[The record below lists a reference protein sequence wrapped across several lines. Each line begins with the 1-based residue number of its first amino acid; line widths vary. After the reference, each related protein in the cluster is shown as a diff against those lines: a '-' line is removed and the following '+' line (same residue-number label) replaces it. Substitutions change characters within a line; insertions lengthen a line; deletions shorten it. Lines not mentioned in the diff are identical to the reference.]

1 MNRFSMELKRRDRMS
16 FVLLILWTIPTITAL
31 SGLNLD
37 CTNDYEDSM
46 FCHFEAQNCSEY
58 SLTLRSN
65 EGYGEPRCIIKQC
78 DSVGQCCCSF
88 NGMIIVLGESHNA
101 TVWKGGDRM
110 ESKHIDITA
119 TIKPKTPTIIS
130 VEESNG
136 NFEVKWRSNHKKTF
150 FSDSLMANV
159 TYHIKG
165 DTQEESKFIKPT
177 TNDGL
182 KNYEIPGRVLKSS
195 TTYVVSVKSYINISN
210 KFSDRSEEKEFTTPV
225 NPVVLPLVII
235 FSLSVAAV
243 IITAAIYVCYVKL
256 KTKWWDTVAK
266 CPNPKLLIMHLS
278 KQELLKTVQP
288 TISSVCVE
296 PFVPDDSKP
305 WSKGSLSNSSGCL
318 EQSSGFSTGSSCL
331 SYANTE
337 PADIIAGVQDA
348 LGKAFANISPV
359 SPLTTN
365 PLAELNK
372 GGGLLSS
379 PYNPCG
385 VRADEMSSGSSGF
398 DNKSYSILIPSCP
411 HQVVTDSSEVQ
422 TQAEMRCDSAYHPI
436 AGDVEPSVDQQA
448 PACPLVDFPPVVLSV
463 MPTDMSYQQSNA
475 DSGGFPYA
483 EDSSLSS
490 VSSGTNTVAP
500 CDPVTRDQAGRESS
514 DEAVRGATKPHGK
527 TEEADENPC
536 YGSVPAGSR
545 SLPPVDDDYQP
556 FHNLVEQP
564 DVLFSE
570 ERSDEEEEHL
580 NKYPGESFT
589 EMHQSFL
596 SPDFINNVQG
606 DRYLSELQRPFL
618 PLIPADQSKPL
629 FTDSGYQCV

>member
-1 MNRFSMELKRRDRMS
+1 MELKRRDRMS

-58 SLTLRSN
+58 NLTLRSN
-65 EGYGEPRCIIKQC
+65 EGHREPRCIIKQC

-101 TVWKGGDRM
+101 TVWKGGD
-110 ESKHIDITA
+110 STKPKHIDIAA

-130 VEESNG
+130 VDKSNG
-136 NFEVKWRSNHKKTF
+136 NFEVKWKTNYNRKMNM
-150 FSDSLMANV
+150 MAKV
-159 TYHIKG
+159 TYHKKG
-165 DTQEESKFIKPT
+165 DTQEEPKSINLT

-182 KNYEIPGRVLKSS
+182 NNYEISGQVLKPS
-195 TTYVVSVKSYINISN
+195 TTYVVSVKSYIDFSN
-210 KFSDRSEEKEFTTPV
+210 KFSDSSEEKEFTTPV
-225 NPVVLPLVII
+225 NPVVLTLVII
-235 FSLSVAAV
+235 ISLSVAAV
-243 IITAAIYVCYVKL
+243 IITGAIYVCYVKL
-256 KTKWWDTVAK
+256 KTKWLNIVAK
-266 CPNPKLLIMHLS
+266 CPNPKLLIMHPS
-278 KQELLKTVQP
+278 KEELLKPVQP

-296 PFVPDDSKP
+296 PIVPDDSKP
-305 WSKGSLSNSSGCL
+305 WSKGSLSTSSGCL

-331 SYANTE
+331 SNANTE

-348 LGKAFANISPV
+348 LGKAFANINPV

-365 PLAELNK
+365 PLAESNK
-372 GGGLLSS
+372 VGGLLSS

-385 VRADEMSSGSSGF
+385 VRADEMSSGSFGF
-398 DNKSYSILIPSCP
+398 INKTYSILIPSCP
-411 HQVVTDSSEVQ
+411 HQIVTDSSEVQ
-422 TQAEMRCDSAYHPI
+422 TQAEMLCDSAYHPI

-475 DSGGFPYA
+475 DSGGFPNA
-483 EDSSLSS
+483 EDSCLSS
-490 VSSGTNTVAP
+490 VSSGTNTVASG
-500 CDPVTRDQAGRESS
+500 DPVTRVEAGRESS
-514 DEAVRGATKPHGK
+514 DEVVQGATKPHGK

-536 YGSVPAGSR
+536 YGSVPAGSS

-570 ERSDEEEEHL
+570 ERSDEKEEHL

-596 SPDFINNVQG
+596 SPVAANFINNVQG
-606 DRYLSELQRPFL
+606 DQCLSELQRPFL
-618 PLIPADQSKPL
+618 PLIPADQ
-629 FTDSGYQCV
+629 